1 MALCKPQIEYVTPF
15 ADSHWTSNLQSS
27 VYPLCTFLD
36 GLNKREV
43 CHGSHLHNGKTSANE
58 HDNHSKHQHQE
69 GYDLVS
75 GVPSPSLGQL
85 QVAGRWNN
93 ER

>member
-1 MALCKPQIEYVTPF
+1 MQRLPAGDAIGIPTGG
-15 ADSHWTSNLQSS
+15 D
-27 VYPLCTFLD
+27 YPLCTFLD

-43 CHGSHLHNGKTSANE
+43 CHGSHLHNGETSANE